1 MSEKQIVL
9 YGSSD
14 DLVEVEGAVGEE
26 FNGYSK
32 DDDHVFYLA
41 VSDGSAFSV
50 KYDGCWRFRRIAAGS
65 AKMTKVDA
73 DENDKTGSRADGKPW
88 YSDIVTLTG
97 DNLTWVI
104 LGDGCATATPLRRK
118 AR

>member
-73 DENDKTGSRADGKPW
+73 DENDKTGSRAD
-88 YSDIVTLTG
+88 
-97 DNLTWVI
+97 
-104 LGDGCATATPLRRK
+104 R
-118 AR
+118 